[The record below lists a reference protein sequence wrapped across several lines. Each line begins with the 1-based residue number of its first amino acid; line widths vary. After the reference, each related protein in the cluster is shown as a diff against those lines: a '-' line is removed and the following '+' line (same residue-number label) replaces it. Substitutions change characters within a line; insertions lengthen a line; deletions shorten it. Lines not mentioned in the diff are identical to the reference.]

1 MSAEKSFDSVKN
13 NKLFKNIGEG
23 EVNSLFNA
31 KNFVDVKEGDII
43 YKGGDNSENLYLLIN
58 GNVKIKFSGVG
69 KGKKIIS
76 VESDQFFGEVEFM
89 EGSQRRSSAVA
100 YTDCLLYKI
109 EKTSIKKLISENK
122 QILANIEGTEI
133 ESDNI
138 TPEYF
143 SNTIQHNQPLETS
156 SDEINNNLS
165 EQSFGVTG
173 ESPAAEKSELA
184 WDFGPPEEVE
194 ELPDENIPVEKN
206 KDDFSESDFSSW
218 QIEPTPVTET
228 SPEEGHTA
236 DDFNTKLNEEELQ
249 LGDISSFDNI
259 SFDEK
264 EIELPKVDWSKT
276 SAGTKAT
283 ESYDNEEIDFS
294 IRSSQ
299 LTVEQLHKIIEAAQK
314 VNSNI
319 NLDDVLFSI
328 VDAATDLT
336 RADRGTLYVVDKEK
350 NELWSKVLIGNDIQE
365 IRMSIGEGIAG
376 WVAQTGE
383 VINLDDVTK
392 DSRFNPE
399 YDRTTGY
406 YTKTMIC
413 FPIKNK
419 HNEIIGVIQLLN
431 SKRGEFSHLDEEIL
445 KALTINVALAIE
457 NANLIQQLLKNDRLS
472 SLGKMANFIIQ
483 DIKKP
488 ILTIKQYVEHIKKK
502 NVTPDI
508 RMVLDML
515 MEQAESIA
523 DLVTTTIS
531 YSEGKVFLQTHQLSI
546 NKTLDEII
554 AMLAEFV
561 ETRNAKIFKKY
572 DEDVI
577 VNVDKKELY
586 QCMLQITKNA
596 CDAMSNGGNIYFT
609 TKRND
614 NSIEISIKDNGLGI
628 PESIK
633 DRIFEPFMSQGKK
646 QGIGLGLSIAEKI
659 VKDHGGSIRVESD
672 LGEGAEFI
680 ISLPIHQKNS

>member
-69 KGKKIIS
+69 KGKKIVS

-89 EGSQRRSSAVA
+89 EGSLRRSSAVA

-109 EKTSIKKLISENK
+109 EKHLIKNLISSNN
-122 QILANIEGTEI
+122 QLLANIEGTEP
-133 ESDNI
+133 EPDNI
-138 TPEYF
+138 TPEFF

-156 SDEINNNLS
+156 TEEINNNLP
-165 EQSFGVTG
+165 EPSFGLTG
-173 ESPAAEKSELA
+173 ESAAAENSEVT
-184 WDFGPPEEVE
+184 WDFGPPEEIE
-194 ELPDENIPVEKN
+194 ELPDENISKEN
-206 KDDFSESDFSSW
+206 LNNDFSESDFSNW
-218 QIEPTPVTET
+218 QIETTPAAETEQSKT
-228 SPEEGHTA
+228 PSEES
-236 DDFNTKLNEEELQ
+236 FNTKLNEEIQ
-249 LGDISSFDNI
+249 LGDIPSLDNI

-276 SAGTKAT
+276 SAGIKEN
-283 ESYDNEEIDFS
+283 ESYDNEENEFS

-376 WVAQTGE
+376 WVAKTGE
-383 VINLDDVTK
+383 VINLDDVSK

-399 YDRTTGY
+399 YDRITGY

-609 TKRND
+609 TKRNE
-614 NSIEISIKDNGLGI
+614 NFIEISIKDNGLGI

-659 VKDHGGSIRVESD
+659 VKDHGGTIRVESD

-680 ISLPIHQKNS
+680 ISLPIFQKNN

>member
-1 MSAEKSFDSVKN
+1 MSALKTFDSLKN

-23 EVNSLFNA
+23 EVNSVFNT
-31 KNFVDVKEGDII
+31 KNFVEIKEGDII
-43 YKGGDNSENLYLLIN
+43 YKGGDNSENLYLLIK
-58 GNVKIKFSGVG
+58 GNVKIKFSGAG
-69 KGKKIIS
+69 KGKKIVS
-76 VESDQFFGEVEFM
+76 VDENQFFGDVEFM
-89 EGSQRRSSAVA
+89 EGSLRRSSAVA
-100 YTDCLLYKI
+100 YTDCLLYSL
-109 EKTSIKKLISENK
+109 EKSLLKNLISNNSHL
-122 QILANIEGTEI
+122 LANIEGTEI
-133 ESDNI
+133 ELPSPVPYNNF
-138 TPEYF
+138 PE
-143 SNTIQHNQPLETS
+143 SEQTKEIETDIS
-156 SDEINNNLS
+156 TEQNDNNLLNS
-165 EQSFGVTG
+165 EIA
-173 ESPAAEKSELA
+173 EEEKSGLS
-184 WDFGPPEEVE
+184 WDFGPPDEVE
-194 ELPDENIPVEKN
+194 ETTDENFSEEKN
-206 KDDFSESDFSSW
+206 VETIPKSEFSESDFSNW
-218 QIEPTPVTET
+218 NIETTPSTK
-228 SPEEGHTA
+228 SLQEENIPA
-236 DDFNTKLNEEELQ
+236 DDFNTKLNEQENFTSLENL
-249 LGDISSFDNI
+249 SSLDNI
-259 SFDEK
+259 SFEEK
-264 EIELPKVDWSKT
+264 EIEIHRDNWNKT
-276 SAGTKAT
+276 TGTY
-283 ESYDNEEIDFS
+283 ESNDNDFS

-336 RADRGTLYVVDKEK
+336 KADRGTLYVVDKEK

-365 IRMSIGEGIAG
+365 IRMTIGEGIAG

-383 VINLDDVTK
+383 VINLDDVAK
-392 DSRFNPE
+392 DSRFNPD

-445 KALTINVALAIE
+445 KALSINVALAIE
-457 NANLIQQLLKNDRLS
+457 NANLVQQLLKNDRLS

-488 ILTIKQYVEHIKKK
+488 ILTIKQYVEHVKKK
-502 NVTPDI
+502 NITPDI

-531 YSEGKVFLQTHQLSI
+531 YSEGKTLLQTHQLSI

-561 ETRNAKIFKKY
+561 ESRNAKIFKKY

-596 CDAMSNGGNIYFT
+596 CDAMGNGGNIYYT
-609 TKRND
+609 TKRNG
-614 NSIEISIKDNGLGI
+614 NFIEICIKDNGLGI

-680 ISLPIHQKNS
+680 ISLPVHQKNN